1 MPSSERSSGMQAGK
15 ITVALYISVPV
26 ASFRNPYARD
36 YLETYLVPPPSTV
49 YGMLL
54 SSIGEIS
61 RQRHVGAQIS
71 YALLKRPLVSSV
83 LRTKWRIKSEK
94 KPQGMGEN
102 KTPDFQELLTGIEM
116 AVRIRHGVDESVPSL
131 AERIANLLGL
141 PAGIN
146 RFGALSL
153 GESTHMVNDFRSW
166 KTSDGTEGIM
176 LIPSDNGDLSL
187 PLWADHVN
195 LRNVRWGRYRLE
207 KRDLAG
213 VPDEEAWI
221 TIVPPNN

>member
-1 MPSSERSSGMQAGK
+1 MPSSERSSGIQTGK

-61 RQRHVGAQIS
+61 RWRHVGTQIS
-71 YALLKRPLVSSV
+71 YALLKRPLVSSI
-83 LRTKWRIKSEK
+83 LRTKWRIKSER
-94 KPQGMGEN
+94 KPLGVGEN

-131 AERIANLLGL
+131 AERIVNLLGL

-153 GESTHMVNDFRSW
+153 GESTHMVNEFRSW

-176 LIPSDNGDLSL
+176 LIPADDGDLSL

-207 KRDLAG
+207 KRNLVD